1 MSQPRQRPVRKVL
14 HILGDKSW
22 KPQFKYLGSTKDIVG
37 RRDYFAARGIDCVEM
52 QVKGRHDSICLDM
65 LQAMHRSGELSSV
78 DAVVMEHPRYPRAM
92 GWLREE
98 HPRIRLMIRGHNAE
112 AIHQV
117 HTAYA
122 FLTSGLSGWKWRFKR
137 ARMTLKNLWDRL
149 RFDFSSAHMADYV
162 LSISDW
168 EARHYWPFVTRGEK
182 VLIVPYFVPESYVF
196 APPEDLQKINRCV
209 CAMSADWTPL
219 AHHAA
224 KVLVELIKQT
234 TPEQVKPWK
243 FAITGDLG
251 KHRDSYKPLK
261 SGGRIDIAGNVDNPF
276 EFMTRSRAMA
286 HLSNLGMGFKTKL
299 LDFVSGGGWLL
310 VPKKLYERQ
319 PEEIRPFCI
328 VVDPL
333 TPEQLVEALKK
344 ARDPWPDNSRVND
357 RLRERA
363 FAALDVAFGYEGVP
377 MPLRAEPASVPQ
389 ARAAAAAVG

>member
-1 MSQPRQRPVRKVL
+1 MSQSRGPVRKVL

-37 RRDYFAARGIDCVEM
+37 RRDYFAARGIECVEM
-52 QVKGRHDSICLDM
+52 QVKGRHDHICLEM
-65 LQAMHRSGELSSV
+65 LKAMDLSDI
-78 DAVVMEHPRYPRAM
+78 DAVIMEHPRYPRAM

-112 AIHQV
+112 AIHQL

-122 FLTSGLSGWKWRFKR
+122 FLTSGLSGWKWRLKR

-149 RFDFSSAHMADYV
+149 RFDFASAHMADYV

-168 EARHYWPFVTRGEK
+168 ESKHYWPVVTRGEK
-182 VLIVPYFVPESYVF
+182 VVDVPYFVPESYVF
-196 APPEDLQKINRCV
+196 HPPADLQKTNRCV

-224 KVLVELIKQT
+224 RVLVELVKKT

-276 EFMTRSRAMA
+276 EYMVKSRAMA

-310 VPKKLYERQ
+310 VPRKLYERQ
-319 PEEIRPFCI
+319 PEELKPFCI

-333 TPEQLVEALKK
+333 TPEKLVEALRK
-344 ARDPWPDNSRVND
+344 AREPWPDNSHIND

-363 FAALDVAFGYEGVP
+363 FAGMDKAFGYEGVP
-377 MPLRAEPASVPQ
+377 LPARAAPAPVPE
-389 ARAAAAAVG
+389 ARAAAAVV

>member
-1 MSQPRQRPVRKVL
+1 MSAQGRGPVRKVL
-14 HILGDKSW
+14 HVLGDKSW
-22 KPQFKYLGSTKDIVG
+22 KPQFKFLGSTKDIVG
-37 RRDYFAARGIDCVEM
+37 RRDYFAWRGIHCVEM
-52 QVKGRHDSICLDM
+52 QVKGRHDHICLEM
-65 LQAMHRSGELSSV
+65 LQAMDLTDV
-78 DAVVMEHPRYPRAM
+78 DAVVMEHPRYPKAM
-92 GWLREE
+92 NWLKDA

-112 AIHQV
+112 AIHQL

-122 FLTSGLSGWKWRFKR
+122 FLNSGLSGFKWRFKR

-149 RFDFSSAHMADYV
+149 RFDLACAHLADYV

-168 EARHYWPFVTRGEK
+168 EAERYWPVVPRRDK

-196 APPEDLQKINRCV
+196 HPPEDLQKLNRCL

-224 KVLVELIKQT
+224 KVLVELVKQT
-234 TPEQVKPWK
+234 TPEEVKPWK

-276 EFMTRSRAMA
+276 EYMIKSRAMA

-310 VPKKLYERQ
+310 VPKTLYDRQ
-319 PEEIRPFCI
+319 PQELRPFCI

-333 TPEQLVEALKK
+333 TPQSLVAALKK
-344 ARDPWPDNSRVND
+344 ARDPWPDNSTVND

-363 FAALDVAFGYEGVP
+363 FAALDLAFGYEGV
-377 MPLRAEPASVPQ
+377 RAPAPRPAPVPQ
-389 ARAAAAAVG
+389 ARDPAAVG